1 MSPKSAVAS
10 KVAKPLDNNT
20 PTNTPANKVAM
31 DVDEPAVTPAPKQRG
46 LMAVPGTL
54 GTSAKK
60 TKTGARKADNSKAP
74 CYASLDKEDLEQS
87 NYYYIGGKSLKPQSL
102 NFYVGTVVAF
112 LAYKGKGLGRQ
123 VAKLELYLGQKAT
136 HGQDFIGNPTW
147 VRWTKGDSNQCFG
160 NKKLPAYAMLDKECQ
175 AVIVNVSKGW
185 IPSYN
190 IGFVRSWLIDFDVED
205 VDINL
210 LKLFIR
216 LSCGTSKKSIE
227 DQSRWEMRMMGAGNQ
242 KLLVLQLGEALTH
255 QFNNGSTPVLAQ
267 IKAFNGC
274 YVCWDRTSKPGDCHT
289 AGNCMFLQKANQLRK
304 KAGIDPIIIVDKVAI
319 LVVGEHNKLSNNAQ
333 LQQLETKNGDL
344 RKQLQELTVQVDALE
359 KKGNNKDRSSGWRR
373 GQGGPYVR
381 G

>member
-46 LMAVPGTL
+46 LMAAPGTL

-60 TKTGARKADNSKAP
+60 TKTGAKKADNSKAP

-87 NYYYIGGKSLKPQSL
+87 NYYYVGGKSLKPQSL

-112 LAYKGKGLGRQ
+112 LAYKGKGLGTQ

-136 HGQDFIGNPTW
+136 HGQDFIGNPMW
-147 VRWTKGDSNQCFG
+147 VRWTKGDSNQRFG

-175 AVIVNVSKGW
+175 AVIVNIELW
-185 IPSYN
+185 N
-190 IGFVRSWLIDFDVED
+190 IQEITPMLV
-205 VDINL
+205 
-210 LKLFIR
+210 KQ
-216 LSCGTSKKSIE
+216 SIE
-227 DQSRWEMRMMGAGNQ
+227 DWSRWEMRMMGAGNQ
-242 KLLVLQLGEALTH
+242 KLLVLQHGEALTH

-274 YVCWDRTSKPGDCHT
+274 YVCWDGTSKPGDCHT
-289 AGNCMFLQKANQLRK
+289 AGNCMFLQKANQLCK

-319 LVVGEHNKLSNNAQ
+319 LVVGECNKLSNNAQ

-359 KKGNNKDRSSGWRR
+359 KKGNNKDRSTGWRR
-373 GQGGPYVR
+373 GRGGPYVR